1 MDAVGA
7 ACLDE
12 VGAVV
17 EDEERAVRLAC
28 RAERLGR
35 GDQRLVRERLV
46 AELDD
51 VDPTTQ
57 GRVEQRT
64 WILAMRTG
72 LEDEVEP

>member
-1 MDAVGA
+1 VHPVGA
-7 ACLDE
+7 ARLDE

-28 RAERLGR
+28 RAERPGR
-35 GDQRLVRERLV
+35 GDERLVRERLV

-51 VDPTTQ
+51 VDLTTQ